1 MSDPRREADDTLG
14 ENLGKLLSRAGEHL
28 AMPPSDKAR
37 VLTSLG
43 RRSPGGPTRLRR
55 LIDTGRRVMT
65 TRTARIGGTAA
76 VLAAILV
83 CGAVVAILV
92 GQGIGHEDD
101 VPGGGTASAGEALDR
116 KMAAVE
122 ERLGAIES
130 RLGELL
136 ELRAELQRLARTPG
150 AAPRELE
157 KTPIDGGKVD
167 AESPSED
174 RGGRESRLAAAQLVR
189 EGGEERLRSFV
200 TQVIG
205 DERVARTRERQQQA
219 EDRRRHLAQLRQGPY
234 GRHNYKVNS
243 MSERLDLSERQK
255 QYYYESIVAYVDRV
269 AETREAEKRDKDN
282 RQVDRDRRQELRNE
296 FVRVITQT
304 LSPEQAEIFA
314 SLSEHEQRPDDGYG
328 GYGATIM
335 MRASGE
341 EGLDVLRVTASTP
354 ELEFRE
360 LHAEAVRVEV
370 EASILSEKKKD

>member
-1 MSDPRREADDTLG
+1 
-14 ENLGKLLSRAGEHL
+14 
-28 AMPPSDKAR
+28 
-37 VLTSLG
+37 
-43 RRSPGGPTRLRR
+43 
-55 LIDTGRRVMT
+55 
-65 TRTARIGGTAA
+65 IGGTAA
-76 VLAAILV
+76 ILAAILV

-92 GQGIGHEDD
+92 GQGIGHDGAGHDGTGHDDD
-101 VPGGGTASAGEALDR
+101 VPGGGTASGGAALDR

-136 ELRAELQRLARTPG
+136 ELRAEIQRLARTPG

-157 KTPIDGGKVD
+157 KTPTDGGNVD

-174 RGGRESRLAAAQLVR
+174 RGGREARLAAAQLVR

-205 DERVARTRERQQQA
+205 DERVARTKEHQQQA

-255 QYYYESIVAYVDRV
+255 QYYYESIVAYVDQV
-269 AETREAEKRDKDN
+269 AETREAEKRDTDN
-282 RQVDRDRRQELRNE
+282 RQVYRDRRQELRSE

-328 GYGATIM
+328 GYGATII
-335 MRASGE
+335 MRSSGD
-341 EGLDVLRVTASTP
+341 EGLDLLRVTVPTP
-354 ELEFRE
+354 DLEFWKFPAAGQATSVRTRAIQ
-360 LHAEAVRVEV
+360 LPGGAVRVEA
-370 EASILSEKKKD
+370 EASSHSEKKKE